1 MNLKTVKQLT
11 EKKHRAETGLFIVE
25 GEKNIAELLSS
36 DFLIERILG
45 TASYLDAVIPL
56 VNAYDERIGTRVEL
70 KEVKQDELERAGT
83 FVTNAAGVAI
93 VEQKDDPSP
102 ETLLERAKENVVLAL
117 DDIRDPGNLGTIIR
131 TADWFGVTHI
141 VASETTVDFY
151 NPKVVSAT
159 MGSFTRTS
167 ILYTNLPEFLTQARE
182 HELPLTVADMA
193 GENTHTAALP
203 KNGVLLMGSES
214 HGVGAD
220 ALALATHRV
229 TIPRFGKAESL
240 NVAVATGILLDS
252 LRR

>member
-45 TASYLDAVIPL
+45 TASYLDAIIPTL
-56 VNAYDERIGTRVEL
+56 NAYDERTGTRVEIT
-70 KEVKQDELERAGT
+70 EVKQEELERAGT
-83 FVTNAAGVAI
+83 LVSNSAGIAV
-93 VEQKDDPSP
+93 VEQKEDPALDVILQSA
-102 ETLLERAKENVVLAL
+102 EKNLILAL
-117 DDIRDPGNLGTIIR
+117 DDVRDPGNLGTIIR

-151 NPKVVSAT
+151 NPKVISAT

-193 GENTHTAALP
+193 GENAHTATLP
-203 KNGVLLMGSES
+203 KNGILLVGSES
-214 HGVGAD
+214 HGVGED
-220 ALALATHRV
+220 ALTLATSRV